1 MRTATTDNHAA
12 ALELTRKP
20 LARAILEA
28 CRVVDRGRDER
39 EVLVAHGK
47 ERSCELEGGGVV
59 IRRHGACR
67 DAVEGP
73 VGKHERNTVQHEAKK
88 TSIVVFAVDGEH
100 DQPVDEL

>member
-1 MRTATTDNHAA
+1 VLRI
-12 ALELTRKP
+12 
-20 LARAILEA
+20 LASTVVRERSAEAFEAILEA

-59 IRRHGACR
+59 IGSDGACC

-73 VGKHERNTVQHEAKK
+73 IGKHERDTIQHEAEK
-88 TSIVVFAVDGEH
+88 TPVVVVAINSEE
-100 DQPVDEL
+100 DQPVNEI